1 MFNFFKRKKK
11 VEEPKKE
18 PLIKI
23 IGDEIDPVTN
33 AIKLDLEWND
43 EFIKYLRDH
52 GFTGTSDE
60 LVMKK
65 YLESLYRDM
74 SGRLDE
80 KFKSEYE

>member
-1 MFNFFKRKKK
+1 MFKFFSFFKKKK
-11 VEEPKKE
+11 ATQKE

-65 YLESLYRDM
+65 YLEGLYRDM
-74 SGRLDE
+74 SDRLDN